1 MCKSYLK
8 NAFTMKTKLLFTI
21 SCCCL
26 FLLFSAMSCDEDDY
40 IPTSTQIDLT
50 GLELSSLN
58 NSGKDPVE
66 ITDGRC
72 PKEAY
77 MLRIVPIFDKDDEHY
92 DSYELNTPVTA
103 IRIFTLTDFDA
114 DHPAGSDVFTLFRT
128 IYWAVDL
135 SLPLTGFY
143 SLYGYRLVL
152 MTYPQPGNYQ
162 FRVEFELEDGT
173 IVSEETEML
182 EFY

>member
-1 MCKSYLK
+1 
-8 NAFTMKTKLLFTI
+8 MKTKLLFTI

-103 IRIFTLTDFDA
+103 IRIYTLTDFDA

>member
-1 MCKSYLK
+1 
-8 NAFTMKTKLLFTI
+8 MKTKLLFTI

>member
-1 MCKSYLK
+1 
-8 NAFTMKTKLLFTI
+8 MKTKLIFRI

-26 FLLFSAMSCDEDDY
+26 FLLFSAMCCDEYDY
-40 IPTSTQIDLT
+40 VPTSTQINLT

-58 NSGKDPVE
+58 NSGKDPIE

-77 MLRIVPIFDKDDEHY
+77 MLCIVPTFDKDDEHY

-103 IRIFTLTDFDA
+103 IRILTLTDFDT
-114 DHPAGSDVFTLFRT
+114 DHPAGSDVFPLFRT
-128 IYWAVDL
+128 IYWAAGLTV
-135 SLPLTGFY
+135 PLTGFH
-143 SLYGYRLVL
+143 SLYGYKLVL

-173 IVSEETEML
+173 IFSEETEIL